1 MPIPIIN
8 EVNSML
14 LMLRINMND
23 HEFLMNIYVRQSLF
37 AIFMNS
43 SS

>member
-14 LMLRINMND
+14 FMLRINMND
-23 HEFLMNIYVRQSLF
+23 HKFLMNYYVSEAFLQFS
-37 AIFMNS
+37 
-43 SS
+43 

>member
-14 LMLRINMND
+14 FMLRINMNG
-23 HEFLMNIYVRQSLF
+23 HKFHMNYYVSKAFL
-37 AIFMNS
+37 
-43 SS
+43 